1 MSIKKEK
8 DRRLLATFKSEE
20 KVVINFLNLQDNQTN
35 AIRYLIMKEVKENG
49 YRNLNNIIPA
59 KLTEEYF
66 DYNFPELENKE
77 EQIEQVVE
85 VKENKIIN
93 DELSISNDDSIK
105 QTEIV
110 KKDDAADINTTQK
123 IEDTE
128 EIAECFLDPED

>member
-77 EQIEQVVE
+77 EQIEQVE

-93 DELSISNDDSIK
+93 NELSISNDDSIK

>member
-49 YRNLNNIIPA
+49 YRNLINIIPA

-77 EQIEQVVE
+77 EQIKQVE

-93 DELSISNDDSIK
+93 NELSISNDDSIK